1 MGKVVNLNNA
11 LVVDQDTASEVWY
24 ALYSLA
30 DAEVLDRPISEFQ
43 ELQKHARFVCLSLT
57 QKMAQQDCALSSS
70 IANSGYQSDWEK
82 LVEEGDVN
90 VD

>member
-1 MGKVVNLNNA
+1 MGEVVNLNNA

-57 QKMAQQDCALSSS
+57 QKMALQDCALSSA

>member
-1 MGKVVNLNNA
+1 MGKVVNLNHA
-11 LVVDQDTASEVWY
+11 LIVDQDTASEVWY

-43 ELQKHARFVCLSLT
+43 ELQKHARFVCLSIT
-57 QKMAQQDCALSSS
+57 QKMAQQNCALSSS
-70 IANSGYQSDWEK
+70 IANSGYLSDWQN
-82 LVEEGDVN
+82 LLQEGDVN

>member
-11 LVVDQDTASEVWY
+11 LIVDQDTASEVWY
-24 ALYSLA
+24 AFYSLA

-70 IANSGYQSDWEK
+70 IANSGYLSDWQK

>member
-1 MGKVVNLNNA
+1 MGKVVDLNNA
-11 LVVDQDTASEVWY
+11 LIVDRDTASEVWY

>member
-57 QKMAQQDCALSSS
+57 QKMAQQDCALSSA
-70 IANSGYQSDWEK
+70 IAYSGYQSDWEK
-82 LVEEGDVN
+82 LVE
-90 VD
+90 

>member
-11 LVVDQDTASEVWY
+11 LGADQDPASEVWY

-43 ELQKHARFVCLSLT
+43 ELQKHARFVCLSIT

-70 IANSGYQSDWEK
+70 IANSGYLSDWQN
-82 LVEEGDVN
+82 LLQEGDVN

>member
-43 ELQKHARFVCLSLT
+43 ELQKHARFVCMSLT

-70 IANSGYQSDWEK
+70 IANSGYLSDWQK
-82 LVEEGDVN
+82 LLQEGDVN

>member
-11 LVVDQDTASEVWY
+11 LIVDQDTASEVWY

-43 ELQKHARFVCLSLT
+43 ELSL
-57 QKMAQQDCALSSS
+57 
-70 IANSGYQSDWEK
+70 IHI
-82 LVEEGDVN
+82 
-90 VD
+90 

>member
-43 ELQKHARFVCLSLT
+43 ELQKHARFVCLSIT
-57 QKMAQQDCALSSS
+57 QKLAQQDCALSSS
-70 IANSGYQSDWEK
+70 IANSGYLSDWQN
-82 LVEEGDVN
+82 LLQEGDVN

>member
-11 LVVDQDTASEVWY
+11 LIVDQDTASEVWY

-43 ELQKHARFVCLSLT
+43 ELQKHARFVCLSIT

-70 IANSGYQSDWEK
+70 IAGSGYLSDWQN
-82 LVEEGDVN
+82 LLQEGDVN

>member
-11 LVVDQDTASEVWY
+11 LIVDQDTASEVWY

-30 DAEVLDRPISEFQ
+30 DAEVLDLPLSEFK
-43 ELQKHARFVCLSLT
+43 ELQKHARFVCLSIT

-70 IANSGYQSDWEK
+70 IANSGYLSDWQN
-82 LVEEGDVN
+82 LLQEGDVN
-90 VD
+90 AD

>member
-82 LVEEGDVN
+82 LIEEGDVN

>member
-11 LVVDQDTASEVWY
+11 LIVDQDTASEVWY

-30 DAEVLDRPISEFQ
+30 DAEVLDRPISEFL
-43 ELQKHARFVCLSLT
+43 ELLMHARFVCLSLT

-70 IANSGYQSDWEK
+70 IANSGYLSDWQK

>member
-43 ELQKHARFVCLSLT
+43 ELQKHARFVCLSIT

-70 IANSGYQSDWEK
+70 IASWGYLSDWQN
-82 LVEEGDVN
+82 LLQEGDVN

>member
-1 MGKVVNLNNA
+1 MGKVVNLNNV
-11 LVVDQDTASEVWY
+11 LIVDQDTASEVWC

-43 ELQKHARFVCLSLT
+43 ELQKHARFVCLSIT

-70 IANSGYQSDWEK
+70 IANSGYLSDWQN
-82 LVEEGDVN
+82 LLQEGDVN

>member
-11 LVVDQDTASEVWY
+11 LIVDQDTASEVW
-24 ALYSLA
+24 YSLA

-43 ELQKHARFVCLSLT
+43 ELQKHARFVCLSIT

-70 IANSGYQSDWEK
+70 IANSGYLSDWQN
-82 LVEEGDVN
+82 LLQEGDVN

>member
-43 ELQKHARFVCLSLT
+43 ELQKHARFVCLSIT

-82 LVEEGDVN
+82 LIEEGDVN

>member
-11 LVVDQDTASEVWY
+11 LIVDQDTASEVWY